1 MKKIFRN
8 NNPKENIYKLKEV
21 LDYIFPSLGKNW
33 NNIGIISIILYFID
47 LNFYEIYEKQLIG
60 LKYTKTEDNIR
71 IVNFEKYM
79 IESNI
84 ISKTKK
90 LKLHEKEVVNNVI
103 HKYCKLGMRLFVKY
117 LQWDIPW
124 VTSDVGQV
132 IDYEAV
138 FYRTRGYSVRKY
150 LKEKK

>member
-1 MKKIFRN
+1 MDFGLIGCAGYVAPRHMKAIKDTG
-8 NNPKENIYKLKEV
+8 NILKVAFDPNDSVGILDSYFPDCSFFTQQERFDRHITKYEK
-21 LDYIFPSLGKNW
+21 LDYV
-33 NNIGIISIILYFID
+33 SICSPNY
-47 LNFYEIYEKQLIG
+47 
-60 LKYTKTEDNIR
+60 
-71 IVNFEKYM
+71 
-79 IESNI
+79 
-84 ISKTKK
+84 
-90 LKLHEKEVVNNVI
+90 LHES
-103 HKYCKLGMRLFVKY
+103 HCKLGMRLFVKY